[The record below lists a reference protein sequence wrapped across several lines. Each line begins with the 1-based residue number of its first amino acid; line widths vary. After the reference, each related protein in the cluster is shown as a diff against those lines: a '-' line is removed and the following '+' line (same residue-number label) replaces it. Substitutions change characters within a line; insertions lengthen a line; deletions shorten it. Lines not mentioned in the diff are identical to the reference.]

1 MINSNMPDK
10 PFKTFRELVEYLQRE
25 HNLYVIDPA
34 WAENAL
40 KLVPYYD
47 LINGYKDIFMI
58 NDKFQPPV
66 NFEYLYLFHA
76 FDRQIQNILFA
87 FSNLIEDYFKNNLAY
102 VLSRNFGVFEDDYL
116 SKTNYVSSKGRITYA
131 QVYKQII
138 AVYTDKLGNKKPITK
153 IDEPTAHYVYT
164 HNHIP
169 PWILLKNVSFSN
181 AINLFILLKPAQKEE
196 LVDMLITTHLTT
208 DQKIQ
213 ILQYTLTLVRKCRN
227 TIAHNLKFISFDA
240 QRYSGSLNH
249 KSIKKFIPNNLL
261 SWKDINNDVG
271 IHDIYAYI
279 CFSMALIPNS
289 IEKRILLENLFI
301 FLNSYT
307 KDKNPIHQDVL
318 DKYLHFTKIPN
329 DIIARLYQYHAEVQK
344 KTPIPRLSSK

>member
-1 MINSNMPDK
+1 MPNLPDK
-10 PFKTFRELVEYLQRE
+10 PFKTFPELVSHLQDN
-25 HNLYVIDPA
+25 HNLFIIDPI

-40 KLVPYYD
+40 RFIPYYD
-47 LINGYKDIFMI
+47 LINGYKDIFMV

-169 PWILLKNVSFSN
+169 PWILLKNTSFSN
-181 AINLFILLKPAQKEE
+181 AINLFILLKPKQKEE
-196 LVDMLITTHLTT
+196 LVDMLIPSHLTI

-213 ILQYTLTLVRKCRN
+213 LLQYTLTLVRKCRN
-227 TIAHNLKFISFDA
+227 TIAHNLKFISFDCKK
-240 QRYSGSLNH
+240 YSGSLNH
-249 KSIKKFIPNNLL
+249 KSIKKFIPNDLL
-261 SWKDINNDVG
+261 SWKDIRKDVG

-289 IEKRILLENLFI
+289 IEKRILIENLCV
-301 FLNSYT
+301 FLDGYT
-307 KDKNPIHQDVL
+307 NDKNYVHQNVIDN
-318 DKYLHFTKIPN
+318 YFQFTHIPT
-329 DIIARLYQYHAEVQK
+329 DIIQRLYLYREKVQK
-344 KTPIPRLSSK
+344 NMPMPRPPSI